1 MWLRLA
7 DISSCLHFAHTNLG
21 LVHRSWDQ
29 KATGYGMA
37 FSGAVSVTVDLGIL
51 PMLHRNRL
59 LSELSTALLGGVL
72 MSAGLSFVA
81 LGTNVRRFMIGLG
94 ILSLGTSLFK
104 SALNVLIMVRAFQM
118 RDMYSLLLAEGPRT

>member
-1 MWLRLA
+1 
-7 DISSCLHFAHTNLG
+7 
-21 LVHRSWDQ
+21 
-29 KATGYGMA
+29 MA